1 LGLSCALREASEM
14 GHLFACLRRRPR
26 RGCSARR
33 RKETRVRQHGALSD
47 APDCRIRRGPVGQP
61 VQGSLRLH
69 QSCRTSSQNRMRRR
83 YSCER
88 IRTQLSSSQCAASD
102 LAPVGLLASLA
113 AWLAGATFWCLAGGL
128 LLGAVIPFT
137 LIVILPTNKQLLHP
151 ALDKHSGQTGPLL
164 ARWADCMPCEASSV
178 LSRCCSCT
186 WRSSGE
192 PFNRGSSHSGFNPAD
207 ASFKVAAR

>member
-1 LGLSCALREASEM
+1 M
-14 GHLFACLRRRPR
+14 GQLFACLRRRSR

-33 RKETRVRQHGALSD
+33 RKQTRVRQQEALID
-47 APDCRIRRGPVGQP
+47 APACRIRRGPVC
-61 VQGSLRLH
+61 SLFTGASVYIK
-69 QSCRTSSQNRMRRR
+69 SCRTSSQNRMRRR

-88 IRTQLSSSQCAASD
+88 IRTQLSSSHGAASD
-102 LAPVGLLASLA
+102 LAPVGLLASVA

-128 LLGAVIPFT
+128 LCAVIPFT
-137 LIVILPTNKQLLHP
+137 LIVFQPTNKQLLNP
-151 ALDKHSGQTGPLL
+151 ALDKHSGQTGPLFT
-164 ARWADCMPCEASSV
+164 RWADCMPCEASSV

-207 ASFKVAAR
+207 ASFKVATR

>member
-1 LGLSCALREASEM
+1 LPNSSRSFRAACSREPPSTSILSNIQPEWNTEA
-14 GHLFACLRRRPR
+14 
-26 RGCSARR
+26 
-33 RKETRVRQHGALSD
+33 
-47 APDCRIRRGPVGQP
+47 I
-61 VQGSLRLH
+61 
-69 QSCRTSSQNRMRRR
+69 
-83 YSCER
+83 YCER
-88 IRTQLSSSQCAASD
+88 IRTQLSSSQCDASD
-102 LAPVGLLASLA
+102 LAPVGLLASVA
-113 AWLAGATFWCLAGGL
+113 AWLAGATFGCLAGGL

-137 LIVILPTNKQLLHP
+137 RIVILPTNKQLLHP

-207 ASFKVAAR
+207 ASFKVATR